1 MQLWYVRGGNDI
13 LISKSKNII
22 NAENN
27 TSSYTVQ
34 KSNRLVMGIIYF
46 FLRIYYFFCGV
57 HIKAV
62 NKIGTP
68 EKPSLSTLSLWRP
81 C

>member
-34 KSNRLVMGIIYF
+34 KSNRLVMTANSAMSSA
-46 FLRIYYFFCGV
+46 V
-57 HIKAV
+57 HP
-62 NKIGTP
+62 G
-68 EKPSLSTLSLWRP
+68 
-81 C
+81 